1 MIFKDFDVF
10 KFNLNA
16 GYFDNQSSLH
26 GINHTYR
33 VMCHVLQLGNELRF
47 EREKRLAFCAAFIHD
62 MSRKHDG
69 LCHHH
74 GQWAAEEKLP
84 TFKEFF
90 CLQGINAYEIEE
102 IGAAVKNHSEGF
114 EIPKSNPFWKT
125 TALLKDA
132 DALDRIR
139 LGEENLKTEFLRF
152 SITKDFISRA
162 NTLFY
167 STEKLEIRSFR
178 QIFELSEGINEQ
190 FNETT
195 EVSKL

>member
-1 MIFKDFDVF
+1 MISGGFDIY

-33 VMCHVLQLGNELRF
+33 VMCHVLHLGNALGF
-47 EREKRLAFCAAFIHD
+47 EREKKLAFCAAFIHD

-69 LCHHH
+69 FCQHH
-74 GQWAAEEKLP
+74 GLWAAEEKLP
-84 TFKEFF
+84 IFKEFF
-90 CLQGINAYEIEE
+90 FLQGINAYEIEE
-102 IGAAVKNHSEGF
+102 IGAAAKNHSEGY
-114 EIPKSNPFWKT
+114 ELPKSDPFWKT

-152 SITKDFISRA
+152 PISENFISYA
-162 NTLFY
+162 NILFFT
-167 STEKLEIRSFR
+167 TEKQEIDSFK
-178 QIFELSEGINEQ
+178 QIFELSETLIQTYNGTDKPI
-190 FNETT
+190 
-195 EVSKL
+195 